1 MHRAGPPDWEEW
13 KGEEGGNPGPG
24 TACIRYEN
32 MYVYMGVYINIY
44 IYIYNMEQR
53 ERERVRMRETGRAV
67 ESNAYEGKKGKWGSR
82 TMEKVGGSAH

>member
-1 MHRAGPPDWEEW
+1 
-13 KGEEGGNPGPG
+13 
-24 TACIRYEN
+24 
-32 MYVYMGVYINIY
+32 MGVYINIY

-53 ERERVRMRETGRAV
+53 ERERVRMRETGRGV